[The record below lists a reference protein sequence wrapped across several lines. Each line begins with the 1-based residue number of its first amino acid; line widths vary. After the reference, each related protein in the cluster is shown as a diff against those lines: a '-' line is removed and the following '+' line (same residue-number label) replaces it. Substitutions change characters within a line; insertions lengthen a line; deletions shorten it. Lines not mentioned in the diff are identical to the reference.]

1 MRRITRTIRT
11 LDPVNFA
18 FVMAT
23 GIVSIAAD
31 LLAIERIAWA
41 LFVVNIVAYAIVV
54 ALAVLRL
61 VLYPRA
67 VLSDLTGYHR
77 VDFLTVV
84 AGTCILGN
92 QVIVFTGVELI
103 ALGLWVVG
111 SILWLIVTYAV
122 FTAVTVR
129 ETSESLSEGIHGG
142 WLLTI
147 VATQAVSAL
156 GGLLATSISGD
167 VPVVLFLTL
176 CAYLLGC
183 MLYLIIITLIFYRL
197 TFFEFDP
204 ESARPPYW
212 INTGAVAITTLAGA
226 TLLSNAP
233 QWPFLD
239 ALRPFLTG
247 FTLFFWVTGTWWVPL
262 LILLGVWRHVLENV
276 PLPVTNRGYNPGYWG
291 MVFPL
296 GMYTVSTVRLAEA
309 TGLDFLSVIPRYFV
323 YLSLL
328 AWLMTFVGL
337 VHSLT
342 SSKIEHS

>member
-1 MRRITRTIRT
+1 MRRINRTIRT

-31 LLAIERIAWA
+31 LLAMERIARA
-41 LFVVNIVAYAIVV
+41 LFVVNVIAYVIIVA
-54 ALAVLRL
+54 LTAVRL

-84 AGTCILGN
+84 AGTCILGS
-92 QVIVFTGVELI
+92 QIVVFTGVEVI
-103 ALGLWVVG
+103 AMGLWVVG
-111 SILWLIVTYAV
+111 SALWLVLTYAV

-129 ETSESLSEGIHGG
+129 ETSESLPEGMHGG

-156 GGLLATSISGD
+156 GGLLATSIPGEAHI
-167 VPVVLFLTL
+167 VLFLTL

-183 MLYLIIITLIFYRL
+183 MLYLVVITLIFYRL

-226 TLLSNAP
+226 ILLSNAS

-239 ALRPFLTG
+239 ELCPFLTG
-247 FTLFFWVTGTWWVPL
+247 FTLFFWVTGTWWIPL
-262 LILLGVWRHVLENV
+262 LVLLGVWRHVFKGIT
-276 PLPVTNRGYNPGYWG
+276 LPITEYGYTPEYWG

-296 GMYTVSTVRLAEA
+296 GMYTVSTYRLAQTTTLE
-309 TGLDFLSVIPRYFV
+309 FLSIIPRWFV
-323 YLSLL
+323 YIALV
-328 AWLMTFVGL
+328 AWLMTFIGL
-337 VHSLT
+337 IRCFSDL
-342 SSKIEHS
+342 